1 MKLSAKYTGKP
12 SKTPKMMV
20 TYAEK
25 KKLENMPVEERTEAS
40 REMIGYDKEKNGRN
54 PKGEA
59 AIRQEEYHK
68 QTLAKQNMKVK
79 IDVAKRQQQAK
90 INKMP
95 DAPLIRT
102 SEKAEENFT
111 QKSLNHAAV
120 ETDPSRAK
128 RGWEKM
134 ADQTE
139 KSQEKIIEEIE
150 QDKKKTPIVNGGFKK
165 HSLGMR

>member
-25 KKLENMPVEERTEAS
+25 KKLQNMPVEEQTEVS
-40 REMIGYDKEKNGRN
+40 REMISYDKEKNGRN

-59 AIRQEEYHK
+59 AKRQEEYYK

-79 IDVAKRQQQAK
+79 IDVTKRVQQTK
-90 INKMP
+90 SNKVP

-102 SEKAEENFT
+102 AEKAEESFT
-111 QKSLNHAAV
+111 QKSLNQAAV
-120 ETDPSRAK
+120 ETDPGRAK

-139 KSQEKIIEEIE
+139 KNQAKFKEETE
-150 QDKKKTPIVNGGFKK
+150 EDKKKTPIVNGGFKK